1 VISQARL
8 QLDCR
13 GVVQGVGF
21 RPLVHRLASELQLVG
36 EVTNVV
42 GAVRLVLQGERGRL
56 EQLLRRLPMALQPP
70 AVLEPLQPQWLQPLH
85 PPPRGLRIAAAPATP
100 LGRGLIAPALV
111 ADRAPCSACLAELRD
126 PANRRHRYPF
136 ISCCRCGPRY
146 SIATAEPYCRA
157 HTTLAGF
164 DLCRLCRR
172 EFDDPVDRRFQ
183 AETLGCP
190 ACGPRLRWHRVI
202 APTLG
207 DADGGVD
214 PLAAAV
220 DLLHAGGIVALQGV
234 GGFQLL
240 VDATHADAVERLRQR
255 KRRPAKPLALLVAA
269 LDQLEPWLVIRAAER
284 AALTGPEA
292 PIVLLERRQP
302 AAETPLGEVLAPG
315 SQELGVMLPA
325 SPLHQLLAEAVGR
338 PLVATSGNLSGE
350 PMCHDAAEALRRLGD
365 PAAPIADGFL
375 LHDRPIARPLDDS
388 VLRCVDGRSVLLRRA
403 RGFAPLPLVL
413 PVPLPD
419 GAANDGA
426 VLALGGDLKSAPAL
440 ALGERV
446 WLAPPLGDLSDGRSY
461 DHWQEGLA
469 DVLSR
474 YGDRLETI
482 CSDQHPGYR
491 TVRWAHERCRI
502 GARLRH
508 LAVQHHQAHGLAVL
522 AEHGRRPPALV
533 LAFDGLGYG
542 TGAVPL
548 WGGEGLLIAADGR
561 CQRRI
566 SLRPLPLIGGDRA
579 ALEPRR
585 VALGVLAT
593 LGASAL
599 GHAGAAAVA
608 GAFADAER
616 QLLLQAL
623 AADCQSPRSSSMG
636 RLFDAV
642 ASLLDRVQVLS
653 YEGQGGLVL
662 QGAAEAVLAAGGD
675 PKAIA
680 YPLPLVPA
688 PNPAAVPLWWDWQP
702 LVLALLA
709 DRAAG
714 VEPAVGALRFHR
726 AVIAASLS
734 WAVAAAATS
743 PAPVVLC
750 GGCFQNRLLLDGTIS
765 ALRQAGLEPLW
776 AQQLPSGDGGLA
788 LGQILAA
795 QLQAH
800 NSGSS
805 AAGAFGAGAAA

>member
-1 VISQARL
+1 MAPARL
-8 QLDCR
+8 RLRCR

-21 RPLVHRLASELQLVG
+21 RPAVHRLASALGLRGTIENCGG
-36 EVTNVV
+36 EVLLDLWGPRST
-42 GAVRLVLQGERGRL
+42 LQ
-56 EQLLRRLPMALQPP
+56 QVLLRLPAALP
-70 AVLEPLQPQWLQPLH
+70 AQAQLEPLQPEWLAASGDGPQQLH
-85 PPPRGLRIAAAPATP
+85 LGASGATP
-100 LGRGLIAPALV
+100 LAAGWVAAGLVPDL
-111 ADRAPCSACLAELRD
+111 APCSACLAELRD
-126 PANRRHRYPF
+126 PANRRYRHPF
-136 ISCCRCGPRY
+136 ISCSSCGPRA

-164 DLCRLCRR
+164 DLCPACRR
-172 EFDDPVDRRFQ
+172 EFEDPGDRRFH
-183 AETLGCP
+183 AETIGCP
-190 ACGPRLRWHRVI
+190 ACGPRLHWH
-202 APTLG
+202 PLTSSNPG
-207 DADGGVD
+207 DAA
-214 PLAAAV
+214 PLAAA
-220 DLLHAGGIVALQGV
+220 LARLRAGGIVALQGV

-240 VDATHADAVERLRQR
+240 VDATNADAVARLRRR

-269 LDQLEPWLVIRAAER
+269 LDQLEPWLVISAAER
-284 AALTGPEA
+284 AALTAPAA
-292 PIVLLERRQP
+292 PIVLLARRQP
-302 AAETPLGEVLAPG
+302 AAGTPLGEGLAPG
-315 SQELGVMLPA
+315 SMELGVMLPA
-325 SPLHQLLAEAVGR
+325 SPLHQLLAEDFGR

-350 PMCHDAAEALRRLGD
+350 PMLHDGAEALQRLGD
-365 PAAPIADGFL
+365 PAAPIADGVL
-375 LHDRPIARPLDDS
+375 LHNRPIARPLDDS
-388 VLRCVDGRSVLLRRA
+388 VLRCIEGRPVLLRRA
-403 RGFAPLPLVL
+403 RGYAPSPLPR
-413 PVPLPD
+413 PAGPPH
-419 GAANDGA
+419 DGA
-426 VLALGGDLKSAPAL
+426 VLALGGDLRSAPAL
-440 ALGERV
+440 ALGERIWV
-446 WLAPPLGDLSDGRSY
+446 APQLGDLDDGRCH
-461 DHWQEGLA
+461 DQWQAGLA
-469 DVLSR
+469 ELLAR
-474 YGDRLETI
+474 HGDQVTTI

-491 TVRWAHERCRI
+491 SVQWARECCRGTTRW
-502 GARLRH
+502 RH

-548 WGGEGLLIAADGR
+548 WGGEGLVIGADGR

-608 GAFADAER
+608 AAFADAER

-636 RLFDAV
+636 RLFDAA

-795 QLQAH
+795 QLQVH